1 MRLRGREH
9 CHIGTIFSSQSLV
22 RGDQVSLWEVLPVIW
37 VSLALN
43 EVPEV
48 EKRLPP
54 SKSPPQSETFVFWGD
69 CQFWLFHLFLCGKKE
84 THWITCS
91 LLFHLYFFICLL
103 LPGLISCVHF
113 IYSLSS
119 CCFSEATLD
128 PSQGNYSFKKPSLG
142 STLDWVI
149 YLFF

>member
-22 RGDQVSLWEVLPVIW
+22 RGDQVSLWEVLPVSW
-37 VSLALN
+37 VSLALK

-48 EKRLPP
+48 EKWLPP

-69 CQFWLFHLFLCGKKE
+69 CQLWLFHMFLCGKNRN
-84 THWITCS
+84 S
-91 LLFHLYFFICLL
+91 LDSLFLIIPSVFFICLL
-103 LPGLISCVHF
+103 LPGFISCVDF

-142 STLDWVI
+142 NTLDWVI
-149 YLFF
+149 YLRF